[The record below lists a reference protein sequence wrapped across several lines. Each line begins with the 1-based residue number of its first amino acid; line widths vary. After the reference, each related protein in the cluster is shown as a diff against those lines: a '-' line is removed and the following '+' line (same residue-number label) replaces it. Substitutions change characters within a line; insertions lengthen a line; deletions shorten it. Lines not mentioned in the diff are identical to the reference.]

1 MADDRTSFGH
11 MDPGQRFAELHSAG
25 FFVMP
30 NAWDIGSAVILEQ
43 MGFEAIATTS
53 SGHAASL
60 GRKDQEVGLDE
71 LLVHAEQLAAA
82 VSIPLSVDSERC
94 YSDSPDGVART
105 VQLIAQTGAAGLSIE
120 DYDPVS
126 DRIDPIEL
134 AVERVAAA
142 AGAARSAGVVLTAR
156 AENHLYGRN
165 DFDDTLQRLLAYRA
179 AGAEV
184 VYAPLLGDLAEIYR
198 VVTESGAAVNV
209 LLRPDGPSLAKLMSV
224 GVRRVSTGGAL
235 ASAAYGA
242 LRDRAGELRP

>member
-1 MADDRTSFGH
+1 
-11 MDPGQRFAELHSAG
+11 
-25 FFVMP
+25 
-30 NAWDIGSAVILEQ
+30 
-43 MGFEAIATTS
+43 MG
-53 SGHAASL
+53 
-60 GRKDQEVGLDE
+60 
-71 LLVHAEQLAAA
+71 
-82 VSIPLSVDSERC
+82 
-94 YSDSPDGVART
+94 
-105 VQLIAQTGAAGLSIE
+105 
-120 DYDPVS
+120 
-126 DRIDPIEL
+126 
-134 AVERVAAA
+134 
-142 AGAARSAGVVLTAR
+142 GAARSAGVVLTAR

-184 VYAPLLGDLAEIYR
+184 VYAPLLGDLAEISR